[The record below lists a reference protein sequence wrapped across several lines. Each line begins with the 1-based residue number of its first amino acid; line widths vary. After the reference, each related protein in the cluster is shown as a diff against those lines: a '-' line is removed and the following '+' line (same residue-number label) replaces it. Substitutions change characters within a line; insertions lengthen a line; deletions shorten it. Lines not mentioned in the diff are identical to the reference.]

1 LVSENLLVSPHYL
14 IIFLAIIVGLMSHF
28 FFSRTR
34 YSIIMG
40 LLLSLII
47 AVPFYFIEL
56 RLPVVI
62 LIFLYT
68 CWRMHANFG
77 LKRLGRWNFLA
88 INTIVF
94 TIFYFITRSY
104 LQKAHAIE
112 INKVNVLLFL
122 ITTALFIIIRYLT
135 TLTLGRR
142 MVAFDRKETSLVF
155 AVIFGVGTITY
166 LIVYFL
172 IEPVRTGILAGLGF
186 LFGGIFMFIA
196 AFITPFLDYIIDWL
210 DYLRWKSYQEMEPPI
225 LNFDDD
231 ADEKMEILTS
241 STELDIWIYVV
252 LGGVILAAILLFMI
266 FRKKQHNYEELYGHS
281 YKVRFFGRQ
290 NSENENRKH
299 VYDYSAASNAV
310 RTAFQVFENDANQA
324 QYPRFAE
331 ETVKEWFSR
340 MGWGNSH
347 KLFVT
352 YDKARYSSM
361 TLTEEEGKKFV
372 DYLNKIR
379 DEHFSTLGDRR

>member
-1 LVSENLLVSPHYL
+1 MDQRQIDSISFRLKNVESFILELLLLTYPLLLVSENVLVSPHYL
-14 IIFLAIIVGLMSHF
+14 IIFLAIVVGLMSHF
-28 FFSRTR
+28 FFSRNR

-40 LLLSLII
+40 LLLSLFI

-56 RLPVVI
+56 RSPVVI

-94 TIFYFITRSY
+94 TVFYIITRSY
-104 LQKAHAIE
+104 LLKAHATE
-112 INKVNVLLFL
+112 INKVNVFLFL

-135 TLTLGRR
+135 TLALGRR

-155 AVIFGVGTITY
+155 TVIFGVGTVTY

-172 IEPVRTGILAGLGF
+172 IEPVRTGLLAVLGF

-225 LNFDDD
+225 LNFEDDM
-231 ADEKMEILTS
+231 DEKMTILTS
-241 STELDIWIYVV
+241 STDVNIWIYVI
-252 LGGVILAAILLFMI
+252 LAGVILAAILLFMI
-266 FRKKQHNYEELYGHS
+266 FRKKQHNYDELNGHS
-281 YKVRFFGRQ
+281 YRVRFFGRQ
-290 NSENENRKH
+290 DPQNVNHEHAYRL
-299 VYDYSAASNAV
+299 
-310 RTAFQVFENDANQA
+310 
-324 QYPRFAE
+324 
-331 ETVKEWFSR
+331 FSCF
-340 MGWGNSH
+340 
-347 KLFVT
+347 K
-352 YDKARYSSM
+352 YDKDSVSS
-361 TLTEEEGKKFV
+361 F
-372 DYLNKIR
+372 
-379 DEHFSTLGDRR
+379 